1 MSYFDEPGNPTVG
14 KRLFKDRQCARCH
27 TDPAAFPRG
36 MTPIYLAKTLW
47 NHGPRMKSEMSR
59 RGITVEEFNQTHL
72 SDLSAYPHALPCALY
87 YFELNGDNFREH
99 RHRVADILGIEPV
112 EEYQLLW
119 VKMHPDFQRPAL
131 QRLAA

>member
-1 MSYFDEPGNPTVG
+1 MKPIHAEKPNH
-14 KRLFKDRQCARCH
+14 KRVRGLIKVMRDYQAKGADCPFHRPLLAFGI
-27 TDPAAFPRG
+27 AA
-36 MTPIYLAKTLW
+36 LE
-47 NHGPRMKSEMSR
+47 EMSR